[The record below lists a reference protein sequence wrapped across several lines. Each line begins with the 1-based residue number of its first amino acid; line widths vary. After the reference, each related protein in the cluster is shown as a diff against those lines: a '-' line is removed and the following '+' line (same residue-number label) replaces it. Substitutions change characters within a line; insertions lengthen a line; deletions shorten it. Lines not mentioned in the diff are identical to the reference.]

1 MTSSCTIRDSN
12 ERPISSESRWMHGS
26 IYQTHQ
32 QHTAASSSMHHVV
45 PKGASTQTMK
55 NPMDSGQS
63 QISAVS
69 QSSNLSYWLSH
80 TKISRSEAHSSTRLV
95 LSHPKRTSESSQRS
109 SRVIQMPLSQISTS
123 DSQIDHGGH
132 LESVDSTDK
141 STIQI
146 YPKPFEFCQ
155 VMRQRDFIWR

>member
-1 MTSSCTIRDSN
+1 MTSSCTIRDSS

-32 QHTAASSSMHHVV
+32 QHTAVSSSMHHVV
-45 PKGASTQTMK
+45 QKVGSTQPMK

-63 QISAVS
+63 QISAIS

-109 SRVIQMPLSQISTS
+109 SRVTLMPLSQISTS